1 MDIYTTGSM
10 AMELFGFHLVKSS
23 MDISIAGSM
32 VMEVFGGM
40 KESYIIEPVQS
51 RLRT

>member
-1 MDIYTTGSM
+1 MYTGPL
-10 AMELFGFHLVKSS
+10 MEHPFHLVKSS

-32 VMEVFGGM
+32 AMELFSGM

>member
-1 MDIYTTGSM
+1 MYTGSLI
-10 AMELFGFHLVKSS
+10 EHPFHLVKSS
-23 MDISIAGSM
+23 MDINTTGSM

-40 KESYIIEPVQS
+40 KEGYIIEPVQS